1 MIINYQQEL
10 DELLLMVAQGNA
22 SDLHLG
28 VGRKPTL
35 RIDGAL
41 VSIEKKE
48 ILTPKDCEG
57 LVFAL
62 LSEEQKERFLREKEI
77 DFSYSHKDKV
87 RFRVNVFFQRGFIS
101 AALRLIPARIK
112 TIEELNLPPIC
123 HEFSQANQGFVL
135 VVGPSGHG
143 KSTTLAALIDEINHT
158 RTDHIVTIEDPIEY
172 LFIQDRAIVN
182 QREVI
187 LDTYNFHNALRSV
200 FRQDPDVIMIGEM
213 RDYETMSA
221 AITAAETGH
230 LVFASL
236 HTNNA
241 SQTVD
246 RIIDS
251 FPASQQ
257 NQIRSQLA
265 ATLLGVISQR
275 LIPRIEGGRI
285 PASEIM
291 ISCPAVSSLI
301 REGKTHELN
310 LVIETNTELGM
321 IALNRSLVEL
331 VKRREIS
338 MENALIYSL
347 NPSELRSRMK
357 KQY

>member
-10 DELLLMVAQGNA
+10 DELLLTVAQNNA

-41 VSIEKKE
+41 VSIEQKK
-48 ILTPKDCEG
+48 ILTPQDCEG
-57 LVFAL
+57 LAFAL
-62 LSEEQKERFLREKEI
+62 LGEEQKARFLKEKEL
-77 DFSYSHKDKV
+77 DLSYSYKDKA
-87 RFRVNVFFQRGFIS
+87 RFRVNIFFQRGFIS
-101 AALRLIPARIK
+101 VAMRLIPARIR
-112 TIEELNLPPIC
+112 TVEELNLPPIL
-123 HEFSQANQGFVL
+123 HEFSRATQGFVL
-135 VVGPSGHG
+135 IVGPSGHG
-143 KSTTLAALIDEINHT
+143 KSTTLAAIIDEINHT
-158 RTDHIVTIEDPIEY
+158 RTDHIVTVEDPIEF
-172 LFIQDRAIVN
+172 LFIQDRAIIS
-182 QREVI
+182 QREVG
-187 LDTYNFHNALRSV
+187 LDTRGFHVALRSV
-200 FRQDPDVIMIGEM
+200 FREDPDVIMIGEM

-241 SQTVD
+241 PQTID

-251 FPASQQ
+251 FPAGQQ
-257 NQIRSQLA
+257 NQVRAQLA
-265 ATLLGVISQR
+265 ATLLGIASQR

-285 PASEIM
+285 PAVEVMLGCS
-291 ISCPAVSSLI
+291 AVSSLI
-301 REGKTHELN
+301 REGKIYELN

-321 IALNRSLVEL
+321 ISLNRSLADL

-338 MENALIYSL
+338 MENALVYSL
-347 NPSELRSRMK
+347 NPSELRTRVR

>member
-1 MIINYQQEL
+1 
-10 DELLLMVAQGNA
+10 
-22 SDLHLG
+22 
-28 VGRKPTL
+28 
-35 RIDGAL
+35 
-41 VSIEKKE
+41 
-48 ILTPKDCEG
+48 
-57 LVFAL
+57 
-62 LSEEQKERFLREKEI
+62 
-77 DFSYSHKDKV
+77 
-87 RFRVNVFFQRGFIS
+87 
-101 AALRLIPARIK
+101 
-112 TIEELNLPPIC
+112 
-123 HEFSQANQGFVL
+123 
-135 VVGPSGHG
+135 
-143 KSTTLAALIDEINHT
+143 
-158 RTDHIVTIEDPIEY
+158 
-172 LFIQDRAIVN
+172 
-182 QREVI
+182 
-187 LDTYNFHNALRSV
+187 
-200 FRQDPDVIMIGEM
+200 
-213 RDYETMSA
+213 
-221 AITAAETGH
+221 
-230 LVFASL
+230 L